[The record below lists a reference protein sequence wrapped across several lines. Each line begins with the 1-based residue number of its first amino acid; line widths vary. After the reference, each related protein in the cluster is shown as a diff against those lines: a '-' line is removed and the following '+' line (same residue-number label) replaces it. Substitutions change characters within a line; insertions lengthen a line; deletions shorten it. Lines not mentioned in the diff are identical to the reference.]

1 MKKLVSNNLDNIS
14 KCRDLI
20 DEGDLHKIWY
30 RSYLFVKVA
39 EDVKRQINKWLADDN
54 YELDFLPQDL
64 IELSDEVFQ
73 LIRNFQSKFV
83 FKNIY
88 INFTKYDI
96 IDDKIILKETNKIA
110 ELMKIDRDLR
120 ECYKILSYM
129 AIVYTLWLETKKN
142 NTIENQMLQAI
153 KQFL

>member
-88 INFTKYDI
+88 NNFTKYDI

-142 NTIENQMLQAI
+142 NTIESQMLQAI

>member
-1 MKKLVSNNLDNIS
+1 MKKLVSNNLENIS

-20 DEGDLHKIWY
+20 EEGDLHKIWY
-30 RSYLFVKVA
+30 RSYLFIKVA

-96 IDDKIILKETNKIA
+96 IDDKTILKETNKIA

-129 AIVYTLWLETKKN
+129 AVVYNLWLETKKN

>member
-142 NTIENQMLQAI
+142 NTIESQMLQAI

>member
-1 MKKLVSNNLDNIS
+1 MKKLVSNNLENIS
-14 KCRDLI
+14 KCRDLL

-30 RSYLFVKVA
+30 RSYLFIKVA

-64 IELSDEVFQ
+64 IELSNEVFQ

-88 INFTKYDI
+88 TNFTKYDI

-129 AIVYTLWLETKKN
+129 AVVYNLWLETKKN